1 MSDARRR
8 LTDFDV
14 PPLARDEINAL
25 FRGFLRYTPML
36 KDAIRLDIEESVF
49 RADES
54 CYLAVFSTAR
64 SLVNEFNSVT
74 RDMLVTRIAQ
84 AVDSGAIVLSEN
96 DAVFL
101 FGPEGQDGFIDE
113 AYNAPYPDAVG
124 QAAEKQFL
132 FGVLKRFVTIRLL
145 KQDMQSTLNRSADDT
160 VTAEL
165 EAMLGRWGKYQ
176 QIVAHAGTPA
186 TNSAEMPAPGSEILL
201 PPPAAT
207 TGIPWIDQYIGGVR
221 GGDVI
226 GVLGPYSGGKTTVLT
241 TAAIRMAELYANQG
255 QNKLSVFVGYEDG
268 AERMNALFWSA
279 AARIDRNL
287 FTAAGTSFWEQL
299 STRES
304 LKDYDRNL
312 PENRNGEIMFGE
324 HERWVAAMAWFNRHF
339 VFFDFS
345 SNQETGS
352 RGSGGVGEIRASL
365 DRLMDERQ
373 GMSIGFV
380 AVDYAGILVERELN
394 AKGGSAKT
402 EQSALARPIKLVAD
416 DLRSAVAKPKN
427 ATVMLAHQLAGN
439 ECKKVPPWQYI
450 SHLDASGSKSFAE
463 NLHSCMSINT
473 RDVSTLVSTIYWSKI
488 RMGLPPC
495 GTPHGLIRMDDNL
508 VDVHLVN
515 DQYVADSASRA
526 ILRRGDVRVASP
538 TPERSD
544 NTRRTGWNVDSFAD
558 GL

>member
-8 LTDFDV
+8 NEDFDAV
-14 PPLARDEINAL
+14 PLARDEITAL
-25 FRGFLRYTPML
+25 FRGFLRYTSLL
-36 KDAIRLDIEESVF
+36 KDAIRVNLEDAHF
-49 RADES
+49 KHDEMR
-54 CYLAVFSTAR
+54 YLVVFSTAR
-64 SLVNEFNSVT
+64 SLINEFSDVT
-74 RDMLVTRIAQ
+74 RDMLVTRIAL
-84 AVDSGAIVLSEN
+84 AVESGSVVLSPD

-113 AYNAPYPDAVG
+113 AFNAPRPDNAG
-124 QAAEKQFL
+124 QVAEKQFL
-132 FGVLKRFVTIRLL
+132 SAVLKRFINVRLI
-145 KQDMQSTLNRSADDT
+145 KQQIQSTLNRSSDDT
-160 VTAEL
+160 VTVDLNAAL
-165 EAMLGRWGKYQ
+165 ARWDRYAQKVEQVG
-176 QIVAHAGTPA
+176 APA
-186 TNSAEMPAPGSEILL
+186 ANSAAMPAPGSQILL
-201 PPPAAT
+201 PPPALT

-226 GVLGPYSGGKTTVLT
+226 GVLGPFSGGKTTVLT

-255 QNKLSVFVGYEDG
+255 ANKLSIFVGYEDG

-287 FTAAGTSFWEQL
+287 FTSAGESFWERL

-324 HERWVAAMAWFNRHF
+324 HERWVAAMAWFNQHF
-339 VFFDFS
+339 VFLDFS
-345 SNQETGS
+345 ANQETGGL
-352 RGSGGVGEIRASL
+352 GSGGVAEIRASL
-365 DRLMDERQ
+365 DRLIEER
-373 GMSIGFV
+373 GGIEIGFV
-380 AVDYAGILVERELN
+380 AIDYAGILVERELN
-394 AKGGSAKT
+394 AKGGAAKT

-416 DLRSAVAKPKN
+416 DLRSRVAKPLN
-427 ATVMLAHQLAGN
+427 CTTMLAHQLAPN
-439 ECKKVPPWQYI
+439 ECKKIPPYKYI

-463 NLHSCMSINT
+463 NVHSCMCINT

-488 RMGLPPC
+488 RLGLPPC

-538 TPERSD
+538 TQERPD
-544 NTRRTGWNVDSFAD
+544 NTRRAGWNVDSFAD
-558 GL
+558 GM